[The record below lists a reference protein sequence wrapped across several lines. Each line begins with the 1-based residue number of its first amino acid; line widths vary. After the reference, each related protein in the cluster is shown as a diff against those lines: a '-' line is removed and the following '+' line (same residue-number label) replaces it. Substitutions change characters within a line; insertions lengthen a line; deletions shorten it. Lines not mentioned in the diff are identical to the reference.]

1 LKRYGS
7 AHRLFSVAQT
17 TSKTNLISNIIN
29 TVTGRGALLAEKS
42 RLEAFLAA
50 VPGDYCGWSRDG
62 SVAYSEGFCQI
73 LGLQKIAS
81 IADIQNKLTISDS
94 AALEGVFNR
103 LKEDDIPFQIT
114 VQNYAENKTFR
125 ISGSRGSALANS
137 DHFDILWLEDISE
150 QAQLEQHYQDE
161 FKIKE
166 GRLKNLELS
175 LHSFPWPLWKRD
187 KDQNIVWCND
197 AYASVVGDSKDNII
211 EQQKEIPPAS
221 RKKKKGEEIKPA
233 GRELALRALEKQEAQ
248 ETKIH
253 VISDGKRLLMRIFE
267 NPVADDTS
275 TVGFAEDITAQ
286 EDLESELQR
295 YQNTTKELLE
305 QLRTAIGI
313 FDSEQR
319 LEFYN
324 SAFSQLWG
332 LEDQWLN
339 NKPKLG
345 DFMEKLRENRR
356 LPEQADFRRFK
367 QSWINMFT
375 SLIDPHEDML
385 YLPDGSALR
394 MLVVPQS
401 ADGGL
406 MMTFEN
412 VTSRLELESSYNTL
426 IAVQKE
432 TLDNLAEGVAVY
444 GGDGRLKLWNPSFA
458 RLWGFNPEDLE
469 GEPHINSLVG
479 KKKSY
484 FTEAEWPQKR
494 EELIAKG
501 LDRVMHEG
509 RLKQCNGVLIDYSTV
524 PLPDG
529 GVLITYTD
537 VTDTVRVENALRDKN
552 AALETA
558 EKLKLDFLANVSY
571 QLRTPLNA
579 IMGFN
584 DILDQEYFGPL
595 NKRQKDYTS
604 DIRSASERL
613 LNLINDILD
622 LSTIEAG
629 YMSLEKESASI
640 QDLLQAIKDLAA
652 DWARK
657 GKVEISL
664 NCPKNIGKMDLD
676 IRRMKQALMNLIRN
690 SIAFTPSGGH
700 IDITAKRKKDGI
712 EVTIKDTGI
721 GISREHQ
728 ARIFEPFEK
737 AQQGKSSLSQS
748 NDSASHTKGGAGLG
762 LSLVK
767 NIISMHGGSVEL
779 QSETDKGTTVTI
791 FLPFETDIKAVQP
804 IKMKK
809 ALSFR

>member
-1 LKRYGS
+1 MQSRRL
-7 AHRLFSVAQT
+7 HRLSGVAQQH
-17 TSKTNLISNIIN
+17 SKSTLIANLMN
-29 TVTGRGALLAEKS
+29 TLTGRGSLLAEKS

-50 VPGDYCGWSRDG
+50 VPGDYCGWSKDG
-62 SVAYSEGFCQI
+62 SAAYSAGFCNL

-103 LKEDDIPFQIT
+103 LKEDGIPFQIS

-125 ISGSRGSALANS
+125 ISGSRGQALAGN
-137 DHFDILWLEDISE
+137 DHFNILWLEDITE
-150 QAQLEQHYQDE
+150 QAQLERRYNADYETQQE
-161 FKIKE
+161 
-166 GRLKNLELS
+166 RLRALQLS
-175 LHSFPWPLWKRD
+175 LNNFPWPLWKRN
-187 KDQNIVWCND
+187 KDQNLIWCND
-197 AYASVVGDSKDNII
+197 SYAAMIGDEK
-211 EQQKEIPPAS
+211 ERVLQEQKEISPAS
-221 RKKKKGEEIKPA
+221 RKKKKGEEYKPA
-233 GRELALRALEKQEAQ
+233 GRELAALALESNVLQ
-248 ETKIH
+248 ETKLH
-253 VISDGKRLLMRIFE
+253 VIADGKRLLMRICE
-267 NPVADDTS
+267 NPDPDRNAS
-275 TVGFAEDITAQ
+275 IGFAEDISAQ
-286 EDLESELQR
+286 EELESELKR
-295 YQNTTKELLE
+295 YKDTTKELLE

-313 FDSEQR
+313 FDSDQR

-332 LEDQWLN
+332 IEDQWLN
-339 NKPKLG
+339 NRPKLG

-367 QSWINMFT
+367 QGWIAMFT

-401 ADGGL
+401 AGGGL
-406 MMTFEN
+406 MMTFED

-444 GGDGRLKLWNPSFA
+444 GGDGRLKLWNPAFA
-458 RLWGFNPEDLE
+458 RLWGLNPEDLE
-469 GEPHINSLVG
+469 GDPHINSLVN

-484 FTEAEWPQKR
+484 FTEEEWPQKR
-494 EELIAKG
+494 EELVSKG
-501 LDRVMHEG
+501 LDRLMHEG
-509 RLKQCNGVLIDYSTV
+509 RLKQANGTLIDFSTV

-529 GVLITYTD
+529 GVLITYTN

-595 NKRQKDYTS
+595 NTRQKDYTG

-613 LNLINDILD
+613 LGLINDILD

-629 YMSLEKESASI
+629 YMSLEKESVNLA
-640 QDLLQAIKDLAA
+640 DLLEGTKDLAA
-652 DWARK
+652 EWARK

-664 NCPKNIGKMDLD
+664 TYPKTIGKIDLD
-676 IRRMKQALMNLIRN
+676 SRRIKQALMNLIRN
-690 SIAFTPSGGH
+690 SINFTPAGGR
-700 IDITAKRKKDGI
+700 IDITAKRKKEGI
-712 EVTIKDTGI
+712 EIQVSDTGI

-728 ARIFEPFEK
+728 TRIFEPFEK
-737 AQQGKSSLSQS
+737 AQRGKNLATTEAE
-748 NDSASHTKGGAGLG
+748 SAGSKGGAGLG

-767 NIISMHGGSVEL
+767 NIITLHGGSVNL
-779 QSETDKGTTVTI
+779 ASEPDKGTTVTI
-791 FLPFETDIKAVQP
+791 FLPFETTVETVQP

-809 ALSFR
+809 ALSFHSM

>member
-1 LKRYGS
+1 MQRGRL
-7 AHRLFSVAQT
+7 HRLSDVAKQH
-17 TSKTNLISNIIN
+17 SKSTFIYNLMN
-29 TVTGRGALLAEKS
+29 TLTGRGSLLAEKS

-50 VPGDYCGWSRDG
+50 IPGDYCGWSKDG
-62 SVAYSEGFCQI
+62 SVAYSSGFCDL

-103 LKEDDIPFQIT
+103 LKEDGVPFQIT
-114 VQNYAENKTFR
+114 VQNYAENKSFR
-125 ISGSRGSALANS
+125 ISGSRGQALAGN
-137 DHFDILWLEDISE
+137 DHFNILWMEDITE
-150 QAQLEQHYQDE
+150 QAVLERRYNADFETQQE
-161 FKIKE
+161 
-166 GRLKNLELS
+166 RLENLQIS
-175 LHSFPWPLWKRD
+175 LDSFPWPLWKRD
-187 KDQNIVWCND
+187 KEHNLVWCND
-197 AYASVVGDSKDNII
+197 AYAETIGDSKEAVIK
-211 EQQKEIPPAS
+211 EQKEISSPP
-221 RKKKKGEEIKPA
+221 RKKKKSEEFKPA
-233 GRELALRALEKQEAQ
+233 GRELAALALESGIAQ
-248 ETKIH
+248 ETRAHI
-253 VISDGKRLLMRIFE
+253 IADGKRLLMRICE
-267 NPVADDTS
+267 TPVADHNS
-275 TVGFAEDITAQ
+275 TLGFAEDISAQ
-286 EDLESELQR
+286 EELESELKR

-313 FDSEQR
+313 FDSDQR

-332 LEDQWLN
+332 IEDQWLN
-339 NKPKLG
+339 NRPKLG

-367 QSWINMFT
+367 QGWISMFT

-401 ADGGL
+401 AGGGL
-406 MMTFEN
+406 MMTFED

-444 GGDGRLKLWNPSFA
+444 GGDGRLKLWNPAFA
-458 RLWGFNPEDLE
+458 RLWGLNPEDLE
-469 GEPHINSLVG
+469 GDPHINTLVS
-479 KKKSY
+479 KKKTF
-484 FTEAEWPQKR
+484 FTEEEWPQKR
-494 EELIAKG
+494 EELISKG
-501 LDRVMHEG
+501 LDRLMHEG
-509 RLKQCNGVLIDYSTV
+509 RLKQTTGTLIDFSTV

-595 NKRQKDYTS
+595 NTRQKDYTG

-613 LNLINDILD
+613 LGLINDILD

-629 YMSLEKESASI
+629 YMSLEKENVSVA
-640 QDLLQAIKDLAA
+640 DLLESTKDLAA
-652 DWARK
+652 EWARK

-664 NCPKNIGKMDLD
+664 SYPKTIGKIELD
-676 IRRMKQALMNLIRN
+676 SRRMKQALMNLIRN
-690 SIAFTPSGGH
+690 SINFTPADGR

-712 EVTIKDTGI
+712 QIQVSDTGI

-728 ARIFEPFEK
+728 TRIFEPFEK
-737 AQQGKSSLSQS
+737 AQRGKSLTTHEA
-748 NDSASHTKGGAGLG
+748 DAASGKGGAGLG

-767 NIISMHGGSVEL
+767 NIITMHGGTVGL
-779 QSETDKGTTVTI
+779 TSEPDKGTTVTI
-791 FLPFETDIKAVQP
+791 FLPFDTSIETVQP

-809 ALSFR
+809 ALSFH